1 MRRVRIPLVALLIL
15 AATGC
20 SGGIVPVS
28 GVVTLDGKPVEG
40 ASVNFTPEKPES
52 AGAGGAYGKTD
63 SQGRYSLKTVIGD
76 KPGTVAG
83 KYKVTISLSRATPNN
98 PDGPE
103 KELIPTKYNAKSDLT
118 FDVPP
123 GGTDQA
129 DFTLTK

>member
-1 MRRVRIPLVALLIL
+1 MPAKPQVQHSEFLIS
-15 AATGC
+15 A
-20 SGGIVPVS
+20 VKP
-28 GVVTLDGKPVEG
+28 DGYPP
-40 ASVNFTPEKPES
+40 PEKPEI

-76 KPGTVAG
+76 KSGTAPG

-123 GGTDQA
+123 GGTDRA